1 MIDVCYAIADEKG
14 TYSKFL
20 GTSLW
25 SLCQQHAAKDLHIH
39 ILHDGTLREKEKQ
52 RFRQAAMHFG
62 QQLSFYNVEV
72 LAAAELDYLR
82 QELPQ
87 AGSSRYTYAA
97 FYRLLAARLLPQE
110 VTRFIYFDADTVIH
124 MDIAGL
130 WQESLEEYP
139 LAAVAE
145 YDEAGDPADNPM
157 VAAGWLDGRDYFN
170 SGVLL
175 VDREKFLAQGDI
187 LRAGIKRLKQLE
199 GFVFYD
205 QDILNAYFANGYK
218 HLNIA
223 YNAFVPALQF
233 RKIQQLVPAVY
244 HYDAGSLGLREDD
257 VYDRLF
263 YTVFSQTPWCDEDFL
278 YRCFAQMERQ
288 HDIDLEL
295 ARQAFSVASQRQR
308 IFCANEA
315 SQKAIQELFNLGGKD
330 RYLTMR
336 SDMDWAGRLSQY
348 ERVSPA
354 GRRLYILFT
363 GQYEKIKQE
372 LLAAGWQEGQ
382 DFMDGWLLLPEKY
395 SGHLFRSP
403 ALIRNL

>member
-1 MIDVCYAIADEKG
+1 MMDICYAIADEKG

-25 SLCQQHAAKDLHIH
+25 SLCERHGAKDLHIH
-39 ILHDGTLREKEKQ
+39 LLHDGSLREKEKL

-87 AGSSRYTYAA
+87 AGVSRYTYAA
-97 FYRLLAARLLPQE
+97 FYRLLAARLLPRE
-110 VTRFIYFDADTVIH
+110 VKRFIYFDADTVIH
-124 MDIAGL
+124 MDIANL
-130 WQESLEEYP
+130 CQINLEGYP

-145 YDEAGDPADNPM
+145 YDEVGYPADNLM
-157 VAAGWLDGRDYFN
+157 VAAGWMDGKAYFN

-223 YNAFVPALQF
+223 YMRLCQLCSIVKSSSWYPQF
-233 RKIQQLVPAVY
+233 IIMM
-244 HYDAGSLGLREDD
+244 RE
-257 VYDRLF
+257 VSVCGKTTSMIGY
-263 YTVFSQTPWCDEDFL
+263 SI
-278 YRCFAQMERQ
+278 RCFPRRHGATKTSFIAVLRRWSGSTTSIWSWRGRYSALPVKGSGYFAPMKPHRK
-288 HDIDLEL
+288 
-295 ARQAFSVASQRQR
+295 RFRNFSIFGGR
-308 IFCANEA
+308 IVTLRCAV
-315 SQKAIQELFNLGGKD
+315 I
-330 RYLTMR
+330 
-336 SDMDWAGRLSQY
+336 WIGRDACVNMS
-348 ERVSPA
+348 A
-354 GRRLYILFT
+354 
-363 GQYEKIKQE
+363 
-372 LLAAGWQEGQ
+372 
-382 DFMDGWLLLPEKY
+382 
-395 SGHLFRSP
+395 
-403 ALIRNL
+403 

>member
-1 MIDVCYAIADEKG
+1 MINICYAIADEKG
-14 TYSKFL
+14 KYSKFL

-25 SLCQQHAAKDLHIH
+25 SLCEHHRTADLHIH
-39 ILHDGTLREKEKQ
+39 LLYDGTLREKEKL
-52 RFRQAAMHFG
+52 RFRQAAMHFC

-72 LAAAELDYLR
+72 LAAAELGYLR

-87 AGSSRYTYAA
+87 AGASRYTYAA
-97 FYRLLAARLLPQE
+97 FYRLLAAQLLPKE
-110 VTRFIYFDADTVIH
+110 VSRFIYFDADTVIH
-124 MDIAGL
+124 MDVANL
-130 WQESLEEYP
+130 WQESLEDYP

-145 YDEAGDPADNPM
+145 YDEAGEPADNPM

-175 VDREKFLAQGDI
+175 VDREKFLEQGDI

-205 QDILNAYFANGYK
+205 QDILNAYFANSYK

-257 VYDRLF
+257 VYDQLF

-288 HDIDLEL
+288 HDIDLAL
-295 ARQAFSVASQRQR
+295 ARQVFSAASQRQR
-308 IFCANEA
+308 IFCANEVSKA
-315 SQKAIQELFNLGGKD
+315 AIQGLFSLSEKD
-330 RYLTMR
+330 KYLVMHN
-336 SDMDWAGRLSQY
+336 DMDWAGYLCHY
-348 ERVSPA
+348 ERVSHA
-354 GRRLYILFT
+354 GSRLYVLFS
-363 GQYEKIKQE
+363 GQYETIKQA
-372 LLAAGWQEGQ
+372 LVTAGWQEGL

-395 SGHLFRSP
+395 NGHLFRSP

>member
-1 MIDVCYAIADEKG
+1 MMDICYAIADEKG

-25 SLCQQHAAKDLHIH
+25 SLCERHGAKDLHIH
-39 ILHDGTLREKEKQ
+39 LLHDGSLREKEKL

-87 AGSSRYTYAA
+87 AGVSRYTYAA
-97 FYRLLAARLLPQE
+97 FYRLLAARLLPRE
-110 VTRFIYFDADTVIH
+110 VKRFIYFDADTVIH
-124 MDIAGL
+124 MDIANL
-130 WQESLEEYP
+130 CQINLEGYP

-145 YDEAGDPADNPM
+145 YDEVGYPADNLM
-157 VAAGWLDGRDYFN
+157 VAAGWMDGKAYFN

-223 YNAFVPALQF
+223 YNAFVPALQY

-295 ARQAFSVASQRQR
+295 ARQVFSVASQRQR

-315 SQKAIQELFNLGGKD
+315 SQKAIQELFHLGGKD

-336 SDMDWAGRLSQY
+336 SDMDWAGRLCQY

-354 GRRLYILFT
+354 GSRLYLVFS
-363 GQYEKIKQE
+363 GQYDAIRQG
-372 LLAAGWQEGQ
+372 LMSVGWQEGQ
-382 DFMDGWLLLPEKY
+382 DFMDGRLLL
-395 SGHLFRSP
+395 SANCGGHLFRSP

>member
-1 MIDVCYAIADEKG
+1 MIDICYALADEKG

-25 SLCQQHAAKDLHIH
+25 SLCQQHEVKDLHIH
-39 ILHDGTLREKEKQ
+39 LLHDGTLREKEKV
-52 RFRQAAMHFG
+52 RFQHTAAHFG

-87 AGSSRYTYAA
+87 AGVSRYTYAA
-97 FYRLLAARLLPQE
+97 FYRLLAARLLPQV

-124 MDIAGL
+124 MDIANL
-130 WQESLEEYP
+130 WQINLEGYP

-145 YDEAGDPADNPM
+145 YDEVGYPADNLM
-157 VAAGWLDGRDYFN
+157 VAAGWMDGKAYFN

-175 VDREKFLAQGDI
+175 IDREKFLAYGDT
-187 LRAGIKRLKQLE
+187 LRAGIQRLKQLD
-199 GFVFYD
+199 GFTFYD
-205 QDILNAYFANGYK
+205 QDILNAYFASGYK
-218 HLNIA
+218 HLDIV
-223 YNAFVPALQF
+223 YNAFVPALQL
-233 RKIQQLVPAVY
+233 RNIQQLVPAVY
-244 HYDAGSLGLREDD
+244 HYDAGSLGLREED

-263 YTVFSQTPWCDEDFL
+263 YTVFSQTPWCDENFL

-288 HDIDLEL
+288 HDADLEL
-295 ARQAFSVASQRQR
+295 ARQVFHIASQRQR

-315 SQKAIQELFNLGGKD
+315 SQAAIAELFSLGEKD
-330 RYLTMR
+330 RYLTMY
-336 SDMDWAGRLSQY
+336 SDGDWGGRLCQY

-354 GRRLYILFT
+354 GSRLYILFS
-363 GQYEKIKQE
+363 GQYEAIKQR
-372 LLAAGWQEGQ
+372 LMSVGWQEGQ
-382 DFMDGWLLLPEKY
+382 DFMDGRLLLPAECG
-395 SGHLFRSP
+395 GHLFRSP